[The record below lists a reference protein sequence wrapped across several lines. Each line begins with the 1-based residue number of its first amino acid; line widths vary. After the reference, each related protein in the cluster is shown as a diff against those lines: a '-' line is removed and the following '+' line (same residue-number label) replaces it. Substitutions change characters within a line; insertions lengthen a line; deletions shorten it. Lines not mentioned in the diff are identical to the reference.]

1 MRTGPTTLPDNGPRK
16 RRAPLR
22 WVPRLRDARIRSKL
36 ALILVVP
43 LAAVAALA
51 TVRLVD
57 VGQGALE
64 ARTLRSLAA
73 VSVDVSALAQEIHK
87 ERMAALAYLASSE
100 ADAEAYNIRVR
111 RTDER
116 IAEYTAERSI
126 LGRIPAAVDRQLGAI
141 DDHLDTLNATRQEVL
156 DRQQMPVPEAVVRYG
171 VILSDLVSYGELLGQ
186 VSGEGEVPD
195 SLRAVSAFARA
206 KAATAEEEAVVFA
219 ALSTGRLDEEQFS
232 SYLATLTSQQE
243 ALLSFSLTASA
254 WEQDLVDTSVTGD
267 AVFLADRVATEITRS
282 VGQRSQLTAQEAAR
296 AIGAVNDL
304 MRWAELQLEERLL
317 NRATEVSTNVTRQAI
332 IESILVLIALVLA
345 IVLAVVLARSLNSS
359 LRRLREG
366 AMSVA
371 HRDLPAAVAKLRD
384 VNDLNDRGPEEI
396 VRSLRD
402 PIRLPN
408 RDEVGQ
414 VGQAFNV
421 VHREAVRIAAEQAA
435 LRASVSA
442 MFLSLARRSQTLV
455 DKMIGELD
463 AIERGEEDPKRLAQ
477 LFQLDHLATRM
488 RRNDENLLVL
498 AGADSTAPRRED
510 ALLVDALR
518 AAQSEVE
525 LYNRIEFGT
534 VDTDILISA
543 HAVNDVVRLVA
554 ELLDN
559 ATRFSPPT
567 TTVVADARRLRD
579 YVLIQVEDRGLGL
592 SEEQLDNL
600 NRRLAEPST
609 MDVSAFRL
617 MGLAVVSRLAGRY
630 GIRVELRRNIDGGT
644 VAQVTLPNSILVLP
658 QRTREPVMSRGRPAL
673 PAEPIS
679 AAPTSGGWSPISGP
693 PAAVSPGRTATL
705 TDQWQNARSAQW
717 NSVAGANTAA
727 FPVTANQP
735 PAAAPVSGA
744 SFGVPAASPTSA
756 VPVSGASFGA
766 PPVAPGYGTQPA
778 GSGFGAAQ
786 GHQGYGTPANTQSFA
801 APPVAPAT
809 AGPAPTPV
817 AGPSP
822 PTLNPPAPADPGVN
836 VGTPTVAYPTVRPST
851 LRAYADQPVIPAT
864 THPLAPVV
872 RPAAGQL
879 PQGPV
884 AGASAGGARPEDAAE
899 MPIFREMEAVW
910 FRSHGRAQTQVY
922 QMPAAG
928 QPGSLAA
935 PANNAATAATPTRP
949 PLPARNPGQSSPPH
963 AAYSAPVQPNAAPQS
978 GAAATG
984 GMPSTQAAFSG
995 APTDAIPHQRTPG
1008 ADQRQRT
1015 SGADPHART
1024 SGADPHVRTSGADPH
1039 VRAAAGADSWQTA
1052 ADDGWA
1058 RASQAAEPLAAGTT
1072 RSGLPKRR
1080 PQAQLVPGGVETKP
1094 ARGPSRR
1101 TPDEVRGL
1109 LSAYHRGVQ
1118 RGRTAGNEQ
1127 YRATSTKETSE

>member
-57 VGQGALE
+57 VGQGAID
-64 ARTLRSLAA
+64 ARMVRSMAEL
-73 VSVDVSALAQEIHK
+73 SVDVSALAQDVHK
-87 ERMAALAYLASSE
+87 ERMAAVTFLAARD

-111 RTDER
+111 STDER
-116 IAEYTAERSI
+116 IAAYAAERDRV
-126 LGRIPAAVDRQLGAI
+126 GNVPEAVERQLVAI

-156 DRQQMPVPEAVVRYG
+156 DRRQMPVPEAVLRYG
-171 VILSDLVSYGELLGQ
+171 VILSDLASYGEVLGQ
-186 VSGEGEVPD
+186 VSGDGEVPD

-206 KAATAEEEAVVFA
+206 KLATAEEEAIIFA

-243 ALLSFSLTASA
+243 ALLSFSLAASP
-254 WEQDLVDTSVTGD
+254 WEQELVDSSVTGD

-282 VGQRSQLTAQEAAR
+282 VGQQAPMSAAEASR
-296 AIGAVNDL
+296 AVGAVNDL
-304 MRWAELQLEERLL
+304 MRWAEIQLENRLL
-317 NRATEVSTNVTRQAI
+317 DRATEVSTNVTRQAI
-332 IESILVLIALVLA
+332 IESIAVLIVLVLA
-345 IVLAVVLARSLNSS
+345 IALAVVLARSLNDS

-371 HRDLPAAVAKLRD
+371 SRDLPEAVAKLRD

-396 VRSLRD
+396 VRNLRD

-455 DKMIGELD
+455 DRMIGELD

-579 YVLIQVEDRGLGL
+579 YVLVQVEDRGLGL

-609 MDVSAFRL
+609 VDVSAFRL

-630 GIRVELRRNIDGGT
+630 GIRVELRPNPEGGT
-644 VAQVTLPNSILVLP
+644 IAQATLPSSILVLP
-658 QRTREPVMSRGRPAL
+658 QRTREPVMTRGRPAMA
-673 PAEPIS
+673 AEPIS
-679 AAPTSGGWSPISGP
+679 AAPTSGGTWSPISSP
-693 PAAVSPGRTATL
+693 PAATPGRTATL
-705 TDQWQNARSAQW
+705 TDQWQNARSSQW
-717 NSVAGANTAA
+717 NAVAGAPTAA
-727 FPVTANQP
+727 FPVTTGGQSTPVSAAPISASPMSGSPMSGPPMSGPPMSGAPMSGAPAAPAAGPAAPTYNPGLPAYRPAASAAP
-735 PAAAPVSGA
+735 PAAAP
-744 SFGVPAASPTSA
+744 
-756 VPVSGASFGA
+756 
-766 PPVAPGYGTQPA
+766 PVA
-778 GSGFGAAQ
+778 
-786 GHQGYGTPANTQSFA
+786 
-801 APPVAPAT
+801 
-809 AGPAPTPV
+809 
-817 AGPSP
+817 
-822 PTLNPPAPADPGVN
+822 N
-836 VGTPTVAYPTVRPST
+836 VGTPTVAYPTVRPTGTSG
-851 LRAYADQPVIPAT
+851 YPDQSVIPAT
-864 THPLAPVV
+864 MHPLAPAV
-872 RPAAGQL
+872 RTGGQL
-879 PQGPV
+879 PHGPM
-884 AGASAGGARPEDAAE
+884 AGGSTGGGAPAAPANPAAATNPGARPEDAAE

-910 FRSHGRAQTQVY
+910 FRSHGSAETTVLPLPTAGRP
-922 QMPAAG
+922 PAAG
-928 QPGSLAA
+928 A
-935 PANNAATAATPTRP
+935 PAPAYSPAPAPTRT
-949 PLPARNPGQSSPPH
+949 PLPARNPGQSTPQP
-963 AAYSAPVQPNAAPQS
+963 AAYSAPVQPNAAPPPPAAPPAPAPS
-978 GAAATG
+978 TPAGAATSALG
-984 GMPSTQAAFSG
+984 
-995 APTDAIPHQRTPG
+995 AIP
-1008 ADQRQRT
+1008 RQRT
-1015 SGADPHART
+1015 GDSG
-1024 SGADPHVRTSGADPH
+1024 
-1039 VRAAAGADSWQTA
+1039 SWRTA
-1052 ADDGWA
+1052 ADEGWA
-1058 RASQAAEPLAAGTT
+1058 RASKAAEPATAGTT
-1072 RSGLPKRR
+1072 RSGLPKRQ
-1080 PQAQLVPGGVETKP
+1080 PQAQLVPGGVEAKQGREPT
-1094 ARGPSRR
+1094 RR

-1118 RGRTAGNEQ
+1118 RGRTVGSEQ
-1127 YRATSTKETSE
+1127 YRANSTKETSE

>member
-57 VGQGALE
+57 VGQGALD
-64 ARTLRSLAA
+64 ARTVRAMAEL
-73 VSVDVSALAQEIHK
+73 SVDVSALAQDVHK
-87 ERMAALAYLASSE
+87 ERMAALSFLANNE
-100 ADAEAYNIRVR
+100 TDAEAYNVQVR

-116 IAEYTAERSI
+116 IAAYTAQRAAAGD
-126 LGRIPAAVDRQLGAI
+126 LPAAVDRQLIDI
-141 DDHLDTLNATRQEVL
+141 DDHLGTLNATRQEVL
-156 DRQQMPVPEAVVRYG
+156 DRRQMPVQEAVLRYG
-171 VILSDLVSYGELLGQ
+171 VILSDLVSYGEVLGQ
-186 VSGEGEVPD
+186 VSGDGEVPD

-206 KAATAEEEAVVFA
+206 KAATAEEEAIVFA
-219 ALSTGRLDEEQFS
+219 ALSAGRLEEEQFS

-243 ALLSFSLTASA
+243 ALLSFSLAASP
-254 WEQDLVDTSVTGD
+254 WEQDLVNSSVTGD

-282 VGQRSQLTAQEAAR
+282 VGQQAPLGAAQAAR
-296 AIGAVNDL
+296 AVGAVNDL
-304 MRWAELQLEERLL
+304 MRWAEIQLESRLL
-317 NRATEVSTNVTRQAI
+317 QRATEVSSSVTRQAVT
-332 IESILVLIALVLA
+332 ESILVLIALVLA
-345 IVLAVVLARSLNSS
+345 IALAVVLARSLNDS
-359 LRRLREG
+359 LSRLREG
-366 AMSVA
+366 ALSVA
-371 HRDLPAAVAKLRD
+371 DRDLPEAVAKLRD
-384 VNDLNDRGPEEI
+384 ISDLHERGPEEI
-396 VRSLRD
+396 VRNLRD

-408 RDEVGQ
+408 RDEVGE
-414 VGQAFNV
+414 VGRAFNV

-455 DKMIGELD
+455 DRMIGELD

-534 VDTDILISA
+534 IDTDILISA

-617 MGLAVVSRLAGRY
+617 MGLAVVGKLSSRY
-630 GIRVELRRNIDGGT
+630 GIRVELRPNIDGGT
-644 VAQVTLPNSILVLP
+644 LAQVTLPSGILVLP
-658 QRTREPVMSRGRPAL
+658 QRTREPALSRGRQQL

-679 AAPTSGGWSPISGP
+679 AAPTSGGSWSPVSAP
-693 PAAVSPGRTATL
+693 PAAPTGRTATL
-705 TDQWQNARSAQW
+705 TDQWQSRSSQW
-717 NSVAGANTAA
+717 NAVSGAPTAA
-727 FPVTANQP
+727 FPLTTAGQTAPVSAAPVSATPMSGAPMSGAPVSAAPVSATPMSAAPMSGAPASVAGQP
-735 PAAAPVSGA
+735 PAAFSQAPSAG
-744 SFGVPAASPTSA
+744 PAAS
-756 VPVSGASFGA
+756 VAS
-766 PPVAPGYGTQPA
+766 
-778 GSGFGAAQ
+778 
-786 GHQGYGTPANTQSFA
+786 
-801 APPVAPAT
+801 
-809 AGPAPTPV
+809 
-817 AGPSP
+817 
-822 PTLNPPAPADPGVN
+822 
-836 VGTPTVAYPTVRPST
+836 PTVAYPT
-851 LRAYADQPVIPAT
+851 LRSSSLRGYAEQPLIPAT
-864 THPLAPVV
+864 AHPLAPVV
-872 RPAAGQL
+872 RPAAEL

-884 AGASAGGARPEDAAE
+884 AGAGAGAGAAAGARPEDATE

-910 FRSHGRAQTQVY
+910 FRSHGQADTGVIP
-922 QMPAAG
+922 MPTAGHAPGLVTAANGANVAAAG
-928 QPGSLAA
+928 AYA
-935 PANNAATAATPTRP
+935 PTPTRP
-949 PLPARNPGQSSPPH
+949 GLPARNPGQSAPPP
-963 AAYSAPVQPNAAPQS
+963 AAYSAPVQPNAAPRSVATPTPGGQS
-978 GAAATG
+978 TAGATGGAATG
-984 GMPSTQAAFSG
+984 
-995 APTDAIPHQRTPG
+995 AIP
-1008 ADQRQRT
+1008 RQRT
-1015 SGADPHART
+1015 GDADGWR
-1024 SGADPHVRTSGADPH
+1024 
-1039 VRAAAGADSWQTA
+1039 TA
-1052 ADDGWA
+1052 ADEGWA
-1058 RASQAAEPLAAGTT
+1058 RASQAAEPSIAGTT
-1072 RSGLPKRR
+1072 RSGLPKRQ

-1094 ARGPSRR
+1094 SREPTRR

-1118 RGRTAGNEQ
+1118 RGRTAGSEQ